1 MTTTHYSDAQG
12 NYVGGFADG
21 AQPPEGAIE
30 RPAPPRAD
38 AVWGGSGW
46 AVPQSPQPTLEEGRG
61 AAFLERVPFLLGLL
75 GMGKITDSIAD
86 EASDGSWPSA
96 WDSDIASLP
105 LADRMAV
112 KALWKKADT
121 VEYYGPFTTTL
132 AMLAQTESASVTIT
146 QAEQDTLF
154 GIEP

>member
-12 NYVGGFADG
+12 SYIGGFADG

-46 AVPQSPQPTLEEGRG
+46 AVPQSPQPTLEERRG

-96 WDSDIASLP
+96 WDPDIASLP

-121 VEYYGPFTTTL
+121 VEYYGPFATTL
-132 AMLAQTESASVTIT
+132 AMLAQTESAPVTIT

>member
-46 AVPQSPQPTLEEGRG
+46 AVPQSPQPTVEEQRAQWSATTVQIKIALDELGRLDEVETIV
-61 AAFLERVPFLLGLL
+61 AASSRR
-75 GMGKITDSIAD
+75 TQIAWENATSLRRLSPAMVD
-86 EASDGSWPSA
+86 LTEGSDP
-96 WDSDIASLP
+96 
-105 LADRMAV
+105 
-112 KALWKKADT
+112 
-121 VEYYGPFTTTL
+121 PFTDEQMDAL
-132 AMLAQTESASVTIT
+132 FIAAAKVT
-146 QAEQDTLF
+146 A
-154 GIEP
+154 

>member
-46 AVPQSPQPTLEEGRG
+46 AVPQSPEPTLEERRG

-132 AMLAQTESASVTIT
+132 AMLAQTESAPVAIT